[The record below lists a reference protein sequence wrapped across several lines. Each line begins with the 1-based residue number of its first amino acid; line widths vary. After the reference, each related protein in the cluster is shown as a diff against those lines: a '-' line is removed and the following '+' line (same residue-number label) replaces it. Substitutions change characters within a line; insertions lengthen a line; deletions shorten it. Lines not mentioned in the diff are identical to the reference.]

1 MKLKDKNILV
11 IGLGKTGIA
20 TARFAAERGAAV
32 TVTDEKPEADL
43 REALGT
49 LEGLPLRVF
58 AGGMDSALV
67 AGRDLVVP
75 SPGVPPF
82 NSLIREAERR
92 GIPVVSETELA
103 FRFLQVPVIAITGT
117 NGKTTVTT
125 LVGHILAKA
134 GKRAFVGGNI
144 GSPLIGYVG
153 GPQDDD
159 WAVLELSSFQL
170 QRIETFR
177 ARVAVLLNTAPDH
190 LDYHADYAEY
200 RRAKERI
207 FENQQPG
214 DLAVLN
220 ADEPGSAALA
230 GQLKA
235 RVAFFS
241 STGVPDEGMG
251 LRGGEIVC
259 RTGGREAESYP
270 LSMIRIPGRHNTE
283 NVMAAVMAARYAG
296 CAPGAIAEAVAGFAG
311 LAHRIEFAGEK
322 GGVAFYDDSKGTNVS
337 AVARALEAFEKPV
350 ILLLGGRDK
359 NGDFE
364 TLEPLVRRRVKEMVL
379 FGEARGRIG
388 ERIGGLVKTQM
399 ADTLSE
405 AVHTAYADAAPGDVV
420 LLSPGCASFDE
431 FRSYAHRGD
440 VFKETVNRLENGK
453 TAARRT

>member
-1 MKLKDKNILV
+1 MELKNKKVLV

-20 TARFAAERGAAV
+20 AAQFAASRGAAV
-32 TVTDEKPEADL
+32 TVTDAKPEADL
-43 REALGT
+43 RDALGT
-49 LEGLPLRVF
+49 LAGLELRVF
-58 AGGMDSALV
+58 AGGADAALV
-67 AGRDLVVP
+67 AGQDLVVP

-82 NSLIREAERR
+82 NPLIREAERR

-103 FRFLQVPVIAITGT
+103 FRFLRAPVIAITGT

-153 GPQDDD
+153 GPQGDD

-207 FENQQPG
+207 FENQQPQ

-220 ADEPGSAALA
+220 ADEPGSAELA
-230 GQLKA
+230 GRLKA
-235 RVAFFS
+235 RVSFFS
-241 STGVPDEGMG
+241 STGVPGEGMG
-251 LRGGEIVC
+251 LRGGEIVY
-259 RTGGREAESYP
+259 RTGGREVETYP
-270 LSMIRIPGRHNTE
+270 LSMIRIPGRHNAE
-283 NVMAAVMAARYAG
+283 NVMAAVTAARYAG
-296 CAPGAIAEAVAGFAG
+296 CTPAAIAEAVGSFAG

-337 AVARALEAFEKPV
+337 AVMRALEAFEAPV

-364 TLEPLVRRRVKEMVL
+364 TLEPLIRRRVKEMVL

-388 ERIGGLVKTQM
+388 ERVGGLVKTQT
-399 ADTLSE
+399 AATLVE
-405 AVHTAYADAAPGDVV
+405 AVRTAYDDAAPGDVV

-440 VFKETVNRLENGK
+440 VFKETVNRLEDRK
-453 TAARRT
+453 TATRRN

>member
-1 MKLKDKNILV
+1 MELKGKQILV

-20 TARFAAERGAAV
+20 ASRFAAGRGAAV
-32 TVTDEKPEADL
+32 TATDDKPEAEL
-43 REALGT
+43 REALGA

-58 AGGMDSALV
+58 TGGAAAAVV
-67 AGRDLVVP
+67 AGQDLVVP

-82 NSLIREAERR
+82 HPLIREAERR

-103 FRFLQVPVIAITGT
+103 FRFLRVPVIAVTGT
-117 NGKTTVTT
+117 NGKTTVTA
-125 LVGHILAKA
+125 LIGHILAES

-153 GPQDDD
+153 GPQDDE

-190 LDYHADYAEY
+190 LDYHADIDEY

-207 FENQQPG
+207 FENQQPQ

-220 ADEPGSAALA
+220 ADEPASEALA
-230 GQLKA
+230 RRLAA

-241 STGVPDEGMG
+241 STAVPDEGMG
-251 LRGGEIVC
+251 LRGGAIVY
-259 RTGGREAESYP
+259 RTAGREVETYP
-270 LSMIRIPGRHNTE
+270 LSMIRLPGRHNVE
-283 NVMAAVMAARYAG
+283 NVMAAVMAARWAG
-296 CAPGAIAEAVAGFAG
+296 CAPGAVAEAVGSFRG
-311 LAHRIEFAGEK
+311 LAHRIEFAGER

-364 TLEPLVRRRVKEMVL
+364 TLEPLIRRRVKALVL
-379 FGEARGRIG
+379 FGEARGVIG
-388 ERIGGLVKTQM
+388 ARIGGLVPTRAAATM
-399 ADTLSE
+399 AE
-405 AVHTAYADAAPGDVV
+405 AVRAAYADAAPGDVV

-431 FRSYAHRGD
+431 FRSYAHRGE
-440 VFKETVNRLENGK
+440 VFKDIVNRLDDRK
-453 TAARRT
+453 TATGGY

>member
-1 MKLKDKNILV
+1 MELQGKKILIV
-11 IGLGKTGIA
+11 GLGKTGIA
-20 TARFAAERGAAV
+20 AARFAAGRGAAV

-43 REALGT
+43 REALGA
-49 LEGLPLRVF
+49 LEGLALRVLT
-58 AGGMDSALV
+58 GGTDAAVV

-82 NSLIREAERR
+82 NPLIREAERR
-92 GIPVVSETELA
+92 GIPVVSEIELA
-103 FRFLQVPVIAITGT
+103 FRFLRVPVIAITGT
-117 NGKTTVTT
+117 NGKTTVTA

-144 GSPLIGYVG
+144 GTPLAGYVG

-177 ARVAVLLNTAPDH
+177 ARAAVLLNTAPDH
-190 LDYHADYAEY
+190 LDYHADYEEY

-220 ADEPGSAALA
+220 ADEPGSAELA
-230 GQLKA
+230 QRLKA

-251 LRGGEIVC
+251 LRGAELVC
-259 RTGGREAESYP
+259 RTGGREVESYP
-270 LSMIRIPGRHNTE
+270 LSMIRIPGRHNAE

-296 CAPGAIAEAVAGFAG
+296 CPPGAIAGAVESFRG

-337 AVARALEAFEKPV
+337 AVLRALEAFEQPV

-359 NGDFE
+359 NGDFRALGP
-364 TLEPLVRRRVKEMVL
+364 TIRRRVKEMVL
-379 FGEARGRIG
+379 FGEARASIG
-388 ERIGGLVKTQM
+388 DQIGGLVKTQTAATM
-399 ADTLSE
+399 SD
-405 AVHTAYADAAPGDVV
+405 AVHAAYADAAPGDVV

-431 FRSYAHRGD
+431 FRSYAHRGE
-440 VFKETVNRLENGK
+440 VFKETVNRLEDRT
-453 TAARRT
+453 TAARRN

>member
-1 MKLKDKNILV
+1 VELKDKNILV

-20 TARFAAERGAAV
+20 AARFAAERGAAV
-32 TVTDEKPEADL
+32 TATDEKPEADL
-43 REALGT
+43 REALGA

-58 AGGMDSALV
+58 TGGTDPALV

-82 NSLIREAERR
+82 NSLIREAEQR

-103 FRFLQVPVIAITGT
+103 FRFLRVPVIAITGT

-220 ADEPGSAALA
+220 ADEPGSTALA
-230 GQLKA
+230 GRLKA

-241 STGVPDEGMG
+241 STGVPYEGMG

-270 LSMIRIPGRHNTE
+270 LSMIRIPGRHNAE

-296 CAPGAIAEAVAGFAG
+296 CAPGVIAEAVAGFAG
-311 LAHRIEFAGEK
+311 LAHRIEIAGEK
-322 GGVAFYDDSKGTNVS
+322 GGVSFYDDSKGTNVS

-388 ERIGGLVKTQM
+388 ERIGGLVKTQT
-399 ADTLSE
+399 AATLRE

-440 VFKETVNRLENGK
+440 VFKEAVNRLENGK

>member
-1 MKLKDKNILV
+1 VELKGRNILV

-20 TARFAAERGAAV
+20 AARFAVERGASV
-32 TVTDEKPEADL
+32 TVADEKPASEL
-43 REALGT
+43 REAIGSLT
-49 LEGLPLRVF
+49 GLPLRLF
-58 AGGMDSALV
+58 TGGADPALA

-82 NSLIREAERR
+82 NPLILEAERR

-103 FRFLQVPVIAITGT
+103 FRFLRVPVIAITGT
-117 NGKTTVTT
+117 NGKTTVTA
-125 LVGHILAKA
+125 LVGHILGKA

-144 GSPLIGYVG
+144 GNPLAGYVG

-177 ARVAVLLNTAPDH
+177 ARVAVLLNRAPDH

-200 RRAKERI
+200 CRAKERI

-220 ADEPGSAALA
+220 ADEPGSVALA
-230 GQLKA
+230 GRLKA

-241 STGVPDEGMG
+241 STGVPGEGMG
-251 LRGGEIVC
+251 LREGTIVC
-259 RTGGREAESYP
+259 RAGGREVETYP
-270 LSMIRIPGRHNTE
+270 LSMIRLPGRHNAE

-296 CAPGAIAEAVAGFAG
+296 CAPGAIAGAVESFRG

-322 GGVAFYDDSKGTNVS
+322 SGVAFYDDSKGTNVS
-337 AVARALEAFEKPV
+337 AVARALEAFEAPV

-364 TLEPLVRRRVKEMVL
+364 TLEPFIRRRVKALVL

-388 ERIGGLVKTQM
+388 ERIGGVVKTET
-399 ADTLSE
+399 AVTLGE
-405 AVHTAYADAAPGDVV
+405 AVRTAYAGAAPGDVV

-440 VFKETVNRLENGK
+440 VFKETVDRLEDRE
-453 TAARRT
+453 TAARRN

>member
-1 MKLKDKNILV
+1 MELQGKKILV

-20 TARFAAERGAAV
+20 AAQFAASRGAAV
-32 TVTDEKPEADL
+32 TVSDAKPETDL
-43 REALGT
+43 REALGA
-49 LEGLPLRVF
+49 LAGLPLRAF
-58 AGGMDSALV
+58 TGAEDPAIV
-67 AGRDLVVP
+67 AGQDLLVP

-82 NSLIREAERR
+82 NPILREAGRR

-103 FRFLQVPVIAITGT
+103 FRFLRVPVIAITGT

-125 LVGHILAKA
+125 LVGHILAGA

-177 ARVAVLLNTAPDH
+177 AQVAVLLNTAPDH
-190 LDYHADYAEY
+190 LDYHADYEEY

-207 FENQQPG
+207 FENQQAG

-230 GQLKA
+230 AGLRA

-241 STGVPDEGMG
+241 TVSEPADGMG
-251 LRGGEIVC
+251 LRGDRIVC
-259 RTGGREAESYP
+259 RAAGRDVESYP
-270 LSMIRIPGRHNTE
+270 LSMIRIPGRHNVE
-283 NVMAAVMAARYAG
+283 NVMAAVMAARHAG
-296 CAPGAIAEAVAGFAG
+296 CAPAAIVEAVGSFRG

-337 AVARALEAFEKPV
+337 AVVRALEAFEKPV

-359 NGDFE
+359 SGDF
-364 TLEPLVRRRVKEMVL
+364 TALAPMIRRTVKEVVL
-379 FGEARGRIG
+379 FGEAREVIG
-388 ERIGGLVKTQM
+388 KQIGGLVKTETAATM
-399 ADTLSE
+399 ND
-405 AVHTAYADAAPGDVV
+405 AVHAAYADAAPGDVV

-440 VFKETVNRLENGK
+440 VFKETVGRLEDRK
-453 TAARRT
+453 TATRRN

>member
-1 MKLKDKNILV
+1 MELQGKKILV
-11 IGLGKTGIA
+11 VGLGKTGVA
-20 TARFAAERGAAV
+20 SAQFAAVRGAAV
-32 TVTDEKPEADL
+32 TVTDAKPEADL
-43 REALGT
+43 REALGA
-49 LEGLPLRVF
+49 LAGLPLRAF
-58 AGGMDSALV
+58 AGSENPAIV
-67 AGRDLVVP
+67 AGQDLVVP

-82 NSLIREAERR
+82 NPILREAERL

-103 FRFLQVPVIAITGT
+103 FRFLRVPVIAITGT

-125 LVGHILAKA
+125 LVGHILAGA

-190 LDYHADYAEY
+190 LDYHADYEEY

-207 FENQQPG
+207 FENQQAG

-220 ADEPGSAALA
+220 ADEPESAALA
-230 GQLKA
+230 ARLKA
-235 RVAFFS
+235 RVSCFS
-241 STGVPDEGMG
+241 TVSEPADGMG
-251 LRGGEIVC
+251 LRGESIVC
-259 RTGGREAESYP
+259 RAEGREVETYP
-270 LSMIRIPGRHNTE
+270 ISMIRIPGRHNVE

-296 CAPGAIAEAVAGFAG
+296 CAPAAIVEAVGTFRG

-337 AVARALEAFEKPV
+337 AVARALEAFERPV

-359 NGDFE
+359 NGDFT
-364 TLEPLVRRRVKEMVL
+364 TLAPMIRRSVKEIVL
-379 FGEARGRIG
+379 FGEAREAIG
-388 ERIGGLVKTQM
+388 AQIGGFVKTQAAATM
-399 ADTLSE
+399 LE
-405 AVHTAYADAAPGDVV
+405 AVRIAYADAASGDVV

-440 VFKETVNRLENGK
+440 VFKNAVSRLESRQ
-453 TAARRT
+453 AVARRT

>member
-1 MKLKDKNILV
+1 VELKGKNILV

-20 TARFAAERGAAV
+20 AARFAAERGAAV
-32 TVTDEKPEADL
+32 TATDDKPEAEL
-43 REALGT
+43 REALGD

-58 AGGMDSALV
+58 TGGADAAV
-67 AGRDLVVP
+67 VVGQDLVVP

-82 NSLIREAERR
+82 NPLIREAERR
-92 GIPVVSETELA
+92 GLPVVSETELA
-103 FRFLQVPVIAITGT
+103 FRFLRVPVIAITGT
-117 NGKTTVTT
+117 NGKTTVTA

-144 GSPLIGYVG
+144 GNPLIGYVG

-190 LDYHADYAEY
+190 LDYHADYDEY

-207 FENQQPG
+207 FENQQPQ

-220 ADEPGSAALA
+220 ADEPASEALA
-230 GQLKA
+230 RRLAA

-241 STGVPDEGMG
+241 TTGAPGEGMG
-251 LRGGEIVC
+251 LRGGAIVY
-259 RTGGREAESYP
+259 RTAGREVETYP
-270 LSMIRIPGRHNTE
+270 LSMIRLPGRHNVE
-283 NVMAAVMAARYAG
+283 NVMAAVMAARWAG
-296 CAPGAIAEAVAGFAG
+296 CTPGAIAEAVGSFRG
-311 LAHRIEFAGEK
+311 LAHRIEFAGER

-350 ILLLGGRDK
+350 ILMLGGRDK

-364 TLEPLVRRRVKEMVL
+364 ALEPLIRRRVKALVL
-379 FGEARGRIG
+379 FGEAREVIG
-388 ERIGGLVKTQM
+388 ARIGGLVQTRAAATM
-399 ADTLSE
+399 AG
-405 AVHTAYADAAPGDVV
+405 AVQAAYADAAPGDVV

-431 FRSYAHRGD
+431 FRSYAHRGE
-440 VFKETVNRLENGK
+440 VFKEIVSRLDDRK
-453 TAARRT
+453 TATGGN

>member
-1 MKLKDKNILV
+1 VELATKNILV

-20 TARFAAERGAAV
+20 TARFAAAKGALV
-32 TVTDEKPEADL
+32 TVSDEKPEAEL
-43 REALGT
+43 QEALGA
-49 LEGLPLRVF
+49 LAGLSLRVS
-58 AGGMDSALV
+58 AGV
-67 AGRDLVVP
+67 ADPAIVEGIDLVVP

-82 NSLIREAERR
+82 NPILREAERR
-92 GIPVVSETELA
+92 GIPVVSEVELA
-103 FRFLQVPVIAITGT
+103 FRFLRVPVIAITGT

-125 LVGHILAKA
+125 LVGHILEAA

-144 GSPLIGYVG
+144 GSPLAGYVG

-177 ARVAVLLNTAPDH
+177 ARVAVLLNVAPDH
-190 LDYHADYAEY
+190 LDYHSDYAEY

-207 FENQQPG
+207 FENQQAG

-220 ADEPGSAALA
+220 ADEAESTALA
-230 GQLKA
+230 GRLKA

-241 STGVPDEGMG
+241 TTSDPAEGMS
-251 LRGGEIVC
+251 LRENKLTY
-259 RTGGREAESYP
+259 RAGGREIETYP
-270 LSMIRIPGRHNTE
+270 ASMIRIPGRHNVE

-296 CAPGAIAEAVAGFAG
+296 CTPGAIVQAVEGFTG
-311 LAHRIEFAGEK
+311 LAHRIEFAGER

-337 AVARALEAFEKPV
+337 AVVRALEAFEAPV

-364 TLEPLVRRRVKEMVL
+364 TLEPLIRRHVKQVIL
-379 FGEARGRIG
+379 FGEAR
-388 ERIGGLVKTQM
+388 ERIGTRIGGIVETQSAPTM
-399 ADTLSE
+399 SE
-405 AVHTAYADAAPGDVV
+405 AVQRAWEHAVPGDVV

-431 FRSYAHRGD
+431 FRSYAHRGE
-440 VFKETVNRLENGK
+440 VFKETVKRLKDRK
-453 TAARRT
+453 TATQRN

>member
-1 MKLKDKNILV
+1 VELKGKDILV
-11 IGLGKTGIA
+11 IGLGKTGVA
-20 TARFAAERGAAV
+20 AAQFAALRGAAV

-43 REALGT
+43 REALGA
-49 LEGLPLRVF
+49 LAGLPLRVV
-58 AGGMDSALV
+58 AGSADPALV

-82 NSLIREAERR
+82 NPLIREAERR
-92 GIPVVSETELA
+92 GIPVVSEVELA
-103 FRFLQVPVIAITGT
+103 FRFLRVPVIAITGT

-125 LVGHILAKA
+125 LVGRILERA

-153 GPQDDD
+153 GPQGDD

-190 LDYHADYAEY
+190 LDYHADYDEY

-207 FENQQPG
+207 FENQRPV

-220 ADEPGSAALA
+220 ADEAGSAALA
-230 GQLKA
+230 RRLAA

-241 STGVPDEGMG
+241 TTGAPGEGMG
-251 LRGGEIVC
+251 LRGTEIVY
-259 RTGGREAESYP
+259 RTDGREVETYP
-270 LSMIRIPGRHNTE
+270 RSMIRLPGRHNVE
-283 NVMAAVMAARYAG
+283 NVMAAVMASRYAG
-296 CAPGAIAEAVAGFAG
+296 CPPGAIVEAVGSFTG

-337 AVARALEAFEKPV
+337 AVARALEAFEAPV

-364 TLEPLVRRRVKEMVL
+364 TLEPLIRRRVKALVL
-379 FGEARGRIG
+379 FGEARGRIAG
-388 ERIGGLVKTQM
+388 KIGNLVRTQ
-399 ADTLSE
+399 AAPTLRD
-405 AVHTAYADAAPGDVV
+405 AVRTAYAEAAPGDVV

-431 FRSYAHRGD
+431 FRSYAHRGE
-440 VFKETVNRLENGK
+440 VFQEIVNRLDDRE
-453 TAARRT
+453 TASGGS

>member
-1 MKLKDKNILV
+1 MELKNKKVLV

-20 TARFAAERGAAV
+20 SAQFAASRGAAV
-32 TVTDEKPEADL
+32 TVTDAKPEADL
-43 REALGT
+43 REALGA
-49 LEGLPLRVF
+49 LAGLPLRVF
-58 AGGMDSALV
+58 AGGADAALV
-67 AGRDLVVP
+67 TDQDLVVP

-82 NSLIREAERR
+82 NPLIREAERR

-103 FRFLQVPVIAITGT
+103 FRFLRVPVIAITGT

-153 GPQDDD
+153 GPQGDD

-170 QRIETFR
+170 QRVEMFR

-200 RRAKERI
+200 CRAKERI
-207 FENQQPG
+207 FENQQPD

-220 ADEPGSAALA
+220 ADEPGSAELA
-230 GQLKA
+230 GRLKA
-235 RVAFFS
+235 RVSYFS
-241 STGVPDEGMG
+241 STGVPGEGMG
-251 LRGGEIVC
+251 LRGREIVY
-259 RTGGREAESYP
+259 RTGGREVETYP
-270 LSMIRIPGRHNTE
+270 LSMIRIPGRHNAE

-296 CAPGAIAEAVAGFAG
+296 CTPAAIAEAVGSFAG

-337 AVARALEAFEKPV
+337 AVMRALEAFEAPV

-364 TLEPLVRRRVKEMVL
+364 TLEPLIRRRVKEMVL

-388 ERIGGLVKTQM
+388 ERIGGIVKTET
-399 ADTLSE
+399 AATLVE
-405 AVHTAYADAAPGDVV
+405 AVRTAYDDATPGDVV

-440 VFKETVNRLENGK
+440 VFKETVNRLEDRK
-453 TAARRT
+453 TATRRN

>member
-1 MKLKDKNILV
+1 MELKGKNILV

-20 TARFAAERGAAV
+20 AAQFAASRGAAV

-43 REALGT
+43 REALGA

-58 AGGMDSALV
+58 TGGTDAAIV

-82 NSLIREAERR
+82 NPLIREAERR

-103 FRFLQVPVIAITGT
+103 FRFLRVPVIAITGT

-125 LVGHILAKA
+125 LVGHILGKA

-153 GPQDDD
+153 GGQGDD

-190 LDYHADYAEY
+190 LDYHADYEEY

-220 ADEPGSAALA
+220 ADEPETAALA
-230 GQLKA
+230 GRLKA

-241 STGVPDEGMG
+241 STGLPGEGMG

-259 RTGGREAESYP
+259 RTGGREVESYP
-270 LSMIRIPGRHNTE
+270 LSMIRIPGRHNAE

-296 CAPGAIAEAVAGFAG
+296 CTPGAIVEAVGSFTG

-337 AVARALEAFEKPV
+337 AVVRALEAFEAPV

-364 TLEPLVRRRVKEMVL
+364 TLAPIIRRRVKEMVL

-388 ERIGGLVKTQM
+388 ERIGGIVKTET
-399 ADTLSE
+399 AATLRE
-405 AVHTAYADAAPGDVV
+405 AVGTAYADAAPGDVV

-440 VFKETVNRLENGK
+440 VFKETVNRLEDRK
-453 TAARRT
+453 TAARRR

>member
-1 MKLKDKNILV
+1 MELKGKNILV

-20 TARFAAERGAAV
+20 AARFAAERGAAV

-43 REALGT
+43 REALGA

-58 AGGMDSALV
+58 TGGADASV
-67 AGRDLVVP
+67 VSGQDLVVP

-82 NSLIREAERR
+82 NPLICEAERR

-103 FRFLQVPVIAITGT
+103 FRFLRVPVIAITGT
-117 NGKTTVTT
+117 NGKTTVTA

-144 GSPLIGYVG
+144 GNPLAGYVG

-190 LDYHADYAEY
+190 LDYHADIDEY

-207 FENQQPG
+207 FENQQPQ

-230 GQLKA
+230 GRLKA

-241 STGVPDEGMG
+241 STAVPGEGMG
-251 LRGGEIVC
+251 LRGAEIVC
-259 RTGGREAESYP
+259 RTGGREVESYP
-270 LSMIRIPGRHNTE
+270 LSMIRIPGRHNAE

-296 CAPGAIAEAVAGFAG
+296 CAPGAIAEAVESFRG

-337 AVARALEAFEKPV
+337 AVVRALEAFEAPV

-364 TLEPLVRRRVKEMVL
+364 TLEPLIRRRVKEMVL
-379 FGEARGRIG
+379 FGEARERIG
-388 ERIGGLVKTQM
+388 ERIGSIVKTETAATM
-399 ADTLSE
+399 RE
-405 AVHTAYADAAPGDVV
+405 AVRTAYADAAPGDVV

-440 VFKETVNRLENGK
+440 VFKETVNRLEDRK
-453 TAARRT
+453 TAARRN

>member
-1 MKLKDKNILV
+1 MKDKNILV

-20 TARFAAERGAAV
+20 AARFAAERGAAV
-32 TVTDEKPEADL
+32 TATDEKPEADL
-43 REALGT
+43 REALGA

-58 AGGMDSALV
+58 TGGTDPALV
-67 AGRDLVVP
+67 VGRDLVVP

-82 NSLIREAERR
+82 NSLIREAEQR

-103 FRFLQVPVIAITGT
+103 FRFLRVPVIAITGT

-220 ADEPGSAALA
+220 ADEPGSTALA
-230 GQLKA
+230 GRLKA

-241 STGVPDEGMG
+241 STGVPYEGMG

-270 LSMIRIPGRHNTE
+270 LTMIRIPGRHNAE

-296 CAPGAIAEAVAGFAG
+296 CAPGVIAEAVAGFAG

-322 GGVAFYDDSKGTNVS
+322 GGVSFYDDSKGTNVS

-388 ERIGGLVKTQM
+388 ERIGGLVKTQT
-399 ADTLSE
+399 AATLRE